1 MTINSIIGTTFT
13 CLAIVSFNVN
23 AYVFQVDNFSVS
35 KNGSVFFNDSFD
47 DGIPPPSAPNFSNG
61 DSASYFVNGAMGPE
75 TGGKLTLDS
84 ADADLGLSSLGTPL
98 LFQAATLLTST
109 DSSDLMSGMKIFD
122 NLQIQA
128 IFDLAKPS
136 VTMESYGINFSD
148 RATDIGLEGDDIVGV
163 RAINTLGGVKVQF
176 FETSFVDS
184 TFNSIDS
191 ILLEAGHDQIMFNLM
206 RTDTNTNAVTASFAY
221 IDGGSVGAIQ
231 SLSGSADIFNGENWT
246 RAQFISHTVV
256 PVPAA
261 VWLFG
266 SGLIGLIG
274 LARRKT

>member
-1 MTINSIIGTTFT
+1 MTIKSIIGTACT
-13 CLAIVSFNVN
+13 CLAIVSFNAN

-35 KNGSVFFNDSFD
+35 KNESVFFNDSFD
-47 DGIPPPSAPNFSNG
+47 DGSPPPSAPNFSNG
-61 DSASYFVNGAMGPE
+61 NPASYFVKGAMGPE

-84 ADADLGLSSLGTPL
+84 ADADPGLSSLGTPL

-109 DSSDLMSGMKIFD
+109 DSSDLTSGMKI
-122 NLQIQA
+122 NNTLLIQA
-128 IFDLAKPS
+128 IFDLAMPS

-148 RATDIGLEGDDIVGV
+148 RATNIGLEGDDIVGV

-206 RTDTNTNAVTASFAY
+206 RADTNTNAVTASFAY
-221 IDGGSVGAIQ
+221 IDGGSVGATQ

-246 RAQFISHTVV
+246 RAQFLSRTVV

-274 LARRKT
+274 LARRKA

>member
-1 MTINSIIGTTFT
+1 MTIKFIIGTTFT